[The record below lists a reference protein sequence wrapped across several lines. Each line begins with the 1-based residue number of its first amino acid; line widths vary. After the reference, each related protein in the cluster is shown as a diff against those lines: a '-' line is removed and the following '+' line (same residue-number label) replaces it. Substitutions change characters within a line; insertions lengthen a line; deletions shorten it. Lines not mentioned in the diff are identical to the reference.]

1 MTEMSEITKNT
12 KGNSMHLIYHMLEA
26 WIQSIKNMIKTSIYW
41 ALFRCI
47 VMLGVLAPLI
57 SWQCNTVLYC
67 YPHSAK
73 EKTDLKGLRNVP
85 YLVLFTPVFVV
96 PPSLASGK

>member
-1 MTEMSEITKNT
+1 MGLDFESTVIRTGESPQRTE
-12 KGNSMHLIYHMLEA
+12 
-26 WIQSIKNMIKTSIYW
+26 
-41 ALFRCI
+41 
-47 VMLGVLAPLI
+47 
-57 SWQCNTVLYC
+57 YC

-73 EKTDLKGLRNVP
+73 EKTDLKGLTNVP